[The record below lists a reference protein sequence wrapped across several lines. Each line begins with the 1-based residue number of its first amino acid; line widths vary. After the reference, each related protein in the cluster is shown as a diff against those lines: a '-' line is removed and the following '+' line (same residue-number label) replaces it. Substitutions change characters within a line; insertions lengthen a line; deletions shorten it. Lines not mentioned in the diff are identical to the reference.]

1 MSTEVSGTPT
11 GYARGRATRE
21 EILDAAMRLFG
32 EVGYTSASLR
42 EVASRVGITHPGLLH
57 HFKSK
62 VALLE
67 AVLQRRDE
75 IDEAAIRAD
84 REAGVDYFEALV
96 LLVERNAQR
105 PAIVELFT
113 ALSAEATSPSHPA
126 HAYFQERYAR
136 VVGTTAEMLEE
147 RRREGRLRA
156 GVDPLTAARLLT
168 AVMDGLQ
175 VQWLLEAGTPGT
187 RVDMAAGLRTAYT
200 ALFVP
205 TDGTTGA

>member
-57 HFKSK
+57 HFKNK
-62 VALLE
+62 AALLE

-75 IDEAAIRAD
+75 IDEAAIRTD
-84 REAGVDYFEALV
+84 REAGIDYFEALV
-96 LLVERNAQR
+96 LLVERNARR

-113 ALSAEATSPSHPA
+113 TLSGEATSPGHPA
-126 HAYFQERYAR
+126 HAYFQDRYAR

-147 RRREGRLRA
+147 RRRAGGLRP
-156 GVDPLTAARLLT
+156 GVDPLTAARLLV

-175 VQWLLEAGTPGT
+175 VQWLLEADAPGT
-187 RVDMAAGLRTAYT
+187 RVDMAAGLRAAYA

-205 TDGTTGA
+205 VDDAAR

>member
-32 EVGYTSASLR
+32 EVGYKSTSLR

-57 HFKSK
+57 HFKNK
-62 VALLE
+62 AALLE

-96 LLVERNAQR
+96 LLVERNARR

-113 ALSAEATSPSHPA
+113 TLAGEATSPAHPA
-126 HAYFQERYAR
+126 HAYFQDRYAR

-147 RRREGRLRA
+147 RRRAGRLRA
-156 GVDPLTAARLLT
+156 GVDPLTAARLLV

-175 VQWLLEAGTPGT
+175 VQWLLEADAPGT
-187 RVDMAAGLRTAYT
+187 RVDMAAGLRAAYA

-205 TDGTTGA
+205 VDDAAR